1 MPGDTNTNQHLCNYN
16 MILTDIAKCCDENGV
31 LNCIIGEDMNTDMS
45 RTKSGNTVS
54 LRYYSSTLYSN
65 LVTWLQL

>member
-31 LNCIIGEDMNTDMS
+31 LNCIIGEDMNTDLS
-45 RTKSGNTVS
+45 
-54 LRYYSSTLYSN
+54 
-65 LVTWLQL
+65 